1 MVALTAD
8 KGGDVNDYRG
18 GDRPKPG
25 IYHVV
30 VKSAEETVSKQKG
43 TQGYKV
49 EFEVLAGTVPGQ
61 EGKELDET
69 FWVTDKAVG
78 RLIALALAS
87 GVMKPG
93 ESADSDVLLETP
105 GHQLVIEVEEQDYED
120 KDGNAIRQPADKNN
134 HLIDAMRYGLED
146 DMEEYG
152 WLVS

>member
-105 GHQLVIEVEEQDYED
+105 GHQLVIEVEEQDYD
-120 KDGNAIRQPADKNN
+120 RLLRFSYHPPCSPSAFSLSPFYPILLPRDPCACRVP
-134 HLIDAMRYGLED
+134 R
-146 DMEEYG
+146 
-152 WLVS
+152 